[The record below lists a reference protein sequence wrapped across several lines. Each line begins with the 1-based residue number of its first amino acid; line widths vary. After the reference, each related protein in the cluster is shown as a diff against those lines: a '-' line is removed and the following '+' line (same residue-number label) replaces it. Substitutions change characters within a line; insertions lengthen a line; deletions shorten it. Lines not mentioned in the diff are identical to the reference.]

1 MCRSWKPADILCSD
15 WLTKKNPLLYNCNIN
30 YVRRCVMTKFLV
42 GFLLGVV
49 VATIGFTGVARLL
62 DSGVDAVKEKSQELA
77 R

>member
-1 MCRSWKPADILCSD
+1 
-15 WLTKKNPLLYNCNIN
+15 
-30 YVRRCVMTKFLV
+30 MTKFLV

-49 VATIGFTGVARLL
+49 VATIGFAGIANIL